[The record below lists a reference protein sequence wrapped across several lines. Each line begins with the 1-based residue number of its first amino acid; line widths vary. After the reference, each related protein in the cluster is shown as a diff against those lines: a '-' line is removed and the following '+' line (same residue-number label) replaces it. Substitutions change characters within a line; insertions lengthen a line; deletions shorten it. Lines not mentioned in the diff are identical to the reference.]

1 MDPLIFITIFISF
14 FVTYLALPYWIR
26 KAKQIKFL
34 WEDMHKKGH
43 PKNVAGSGGIIV
55 LGGTTIGIL
64 SYVAVNIFVFNG
76 DNGTL
81 TKIFALLSVLLI
93 SSLIGLIDDFFGWQQ
108 GGLSRRSRI
117 MLMVFAAIP
126 LMAINAGSSVVNL
139 PLFGTLDLGIL
150 YPLLIIPIG
159 IVGATTTYNFIAGYN
174 GLEASQGIIIL
185 SAMSLVTFMN
195 GDKWLSIIALSMV
208 ASLIAFYWFNK
219 FPAKVFPGDVMTYSI
234 GALIAG
240 IAILGNMERIAIL
253 FFIPYIIETIL
264 KLRGNLKKHSF
275 AKLNKDGS
283 LEAPYRK
290 IYGLEHL
297 AIKILK
303 KIKSSKKVYEK
314 DVVYF
319 INGFQILTILIVLL
333 IYYY

>member
-26 KAKQIKFL
+26 KTKQIKFL
-34 WEDMHKKGH
+34 WKDMHKKGH
-43 PKNVAGSGGIIV
+43 PKNVAGSGGLIV
-55 LGGTTIGIL
+55 LWGTTIGIL
-64 SYVAVNIFVFNG
+64 SYVAVNIFVFKG

-93 SSLIGLIDDFFGWQQ
+93 SSLVGLIDDFFGWQH

-117 MLMVFAAIP
+117 LLMVFAAIP

-139 PLFGTLDLGIL
+139 PLFGTLDLGL
-150 YPLLIIPIG
+150 FYPLLIIPIG

-174 GLEASQGIIIL
+174 VLEASQGIIIL
-185 SAMSLVTFMN
+185 SAMSFVTFLN
-195 GDKWLSIIALSMV
+195 GDRWLSIIALSMV
-208 ASLIAFYWFNK
+208 ASLTAFYIFNK

-333 IYYY
+333 VYYY